1 MRNRYWVWWPNKG
14 TCPWR
19 RPLRNCG
26 SGGFE
31 PARARSRGFSS
42 DTTSPSKKKSLRAAE
57 QHRADVAR
65 ARRRWIREQG
75 MLDPARLVFID
86 ETAVT
91 TKMVRLWGRSPRGI
105 ELIGRAPCGEWE
117 TITFVA
123 AMRHNKMVAPMVV
136 EVAMNSEM
144 FLAYIEQCL
153 VPTLKHGDIVVM
165 DNASVHKSP
174 RIREAIENAR
184 ATLRYLPQYSPDL
197 NPIEMPFSKFKA
209 FLRRAAERTIPG
221 LRRAIRSFPA
231 TPQCSRMCQ
240 LLQACGLCCNM
251 IGKPSSERSIRSE
264 PSAR

>member
-1 MRNRYWVWWPNKG
+1 
-14 TCPWR
+14 
-19 RPLRNCG
+19 
-26 SGGFE
+26 
-31 PARARSRGFSS
+31 
-42 DTTSPSKKKSLRAAE
+42 
-57 QHRADVAR
+57 
-65 ARRRWIREQG
+65 

-91 TKMVRLWGRSPRGI
+91 TKMVRLWGRGPRGI

-123 AMRHNKMVAPMVV
+123 ALRHNKMVAPMVV
-136 EVAMNSEM
+136 EGAMNGEM

-221 LRRAIRSFPA
+221 LRRAIRSF
-231 TPQCSRMCQ
+231 
-240 LLQACGLCCNM
+240 L
-251 IGKPSSERSIRSE
+251 PSLGARECANYFRHAGY
-264 PSAR
+264 SAI